1 MATNERYRGPSKTAK
16 ADSKKTGSSV
26 DPGPYEAIVQGH
38 VEGSRMGQLIV
49 TIPEFG
55 GTVENAEAGS
65 NSNQIVVSYASP
77 FYGTTFG
84 ADAGTNPDSALTSG
98 QSYGMWF
105 CPPDIGNKVLV
116 TFVAGDMQRGYW
128 FACIYDS
135 PSHHMVPGIARNI
148 GGSENTKPTGIGGF
162 DEILHSDSNAPVSEY
177 NISSEGAF
185 DADGLINTPRYTHP
199 GAMSSYVRQGL
210 DRDKVR
216 GAISSSSM
224 REAPS
229 NVYGIS
235 TPGRKATPTDQA
247 PGNDEV
253 VFFRNAGHSFVM
265 DDGANDGTD
274 QLIRLRTSAGHQ
286 ILMNDTEQVLYIG
299 SSSGSQW
306 LEFSPNG
313 AINVFAGG
321 GFNMRSSGPINMH
334 SDTNITMCAPHIK
347 IDAIPNINSVAG
359 PNKLAAAAG
368 IIPSISINSVGTLT
382 TSSMLATS
390 VKANGLVS
398 ISAIGA
404 VSVASGAILK
414 MSAVG
419 AASINAGAIMN
430 IGAVG
435 AMNVAGSVLSL
446 NCAIAGV
453 PTPPVP
459 SLPPIPNLL
468 PDTSVVGKQWISG
481 VTKITTTCA
490 IAPTHEPWDRTAMG
504 NGKLQMAAGIAQ
516 MVANQGG
523 YAAASSAVSSFL

>member
-55 GTVENAEAGS
+55 GTVENPEAGG

-148 GGSENTKPTGIGGF
+148 GGSENTKPTGIGAF
-162 DEILHSDSNAPVSEY
+162 DEIIKSDSNAPVSEY

-265 DDGANDGTD
+265 DDGDKDGTD

-313 AINVFAGG
+313 SINVFAGG

-359 PNKLAAAAG
+359 PNKLIAAAG
-368 IIPSISINSVGTLT
+368 IIPSISINSWGTLS
-382 TSSMLATS
+382 TSSQMATS
-390 VKANGLVS
+390 VKANGLVN
-398 ISAIGA
+398 ISAYGA
-404 VSVASGAILK
+404 VSVAAGGLLK

-419 AASINAGAIMN
+419 AASISAGAAMS
-430 IGAVG
+430 IGAMG
-435 AMNVAGSVLSL
+435 IMAIDGSVLSL
-446 NCAIAGV
+446 NCAKA
-453 PTPPVP
+453 TPPIPPVFQ
-459 SLPPIPNLL
+459 LPPIPNKL

-481 VTKITTTCA
+481 ATKVDSTCA
-490 IAPTHEPWDRTAMG
+490 IVPTHEPWDRTAMG

-516 MVANQGG
+516 MAANSGG
-523 YAAASSAVSSFL
+523 YQAAASFL

>member
-1 MATNERYRGPSKTAK
+1 MADNQRYSGPSKGAT

-26 DPGPYEAIVQGH
+26 SPGPWEAIVQGH
-38 VEGSRMGQLIV
+38 PEGSRMGQLIV
-49 TIPEFG
+49 TIPELG
-55 GTVENAEAGS
+55 GTLENPTAGR
-65 NSNQIVVSYASP
+65 NSNQLTVSYASP

-84 ADAGTNPDSALTSG
+84 SNQGTNPDGAITSG
-98 QSYGMWF
+98 QSYGMW
-105 CPPDIGNKVLV
+105 CVPPDIGNKVLV
-116 TFVAGDMQRGYW
+116 MFVAGDTERGYW
-128 FACIYDS
+128 FACVYDG
-135 PSHHMVPGIARNI
+135 PNHHMVPGISRNI
-148 GGSENTKPTGIGGF
+148 GGGENTKPTGIGAF
-162 DEILHSDSNAPVSEY
+162 DEIIKSDTNAPVSEY

-185 DADGLINTPRYTHP
+185 TADGLINTPRYVHP

-235 TPGRKATPTDQA
+235 TPGRKATPTDQV
-247 PGNDEV
+247 PGNSDA
-253 VFFRNAGHSFVM
+253 VFFRNAGHTFVM
-265 DDGANDGTD
+265 DDGDKDGTD
-274 QLIRLRTSAGHQ
+274 QLIRLRTSGGHQ

-299 SSSGSQW
+299 SASGSQW

-368 IIPSISINSVGTLT
+368 IIPSISINSVGTLS
-382 TSSMLATS
+382 TSSQMATS
-390 VKANGLVS
+390 VKANGLVN
-398 ISAIGA
+398 ISAYGA
-404 VSVASGAILK
+404 VSVAAGGLLK

-419 AASINAGAIMN
+419 AASISAGAAMSL
-430 IGAVG
+430 GAVG
-435 AMNVAGSVLSL
+435 VMAIDGSVLSL
-446 NCAIAGV
+446 NCAKATP

-459 SLPPIPNLL
+459 QLPPIPNKL

-481 VTKITTTCA
+481 ATKVDSTCA
-490 IAPTHEPWDRTAMG
+490 IVPTHEPWDRTAMG

-516 MVANQGG
+516 MAANSGG
-523 YAAASSAVSSFL
+523 YSAAASLF